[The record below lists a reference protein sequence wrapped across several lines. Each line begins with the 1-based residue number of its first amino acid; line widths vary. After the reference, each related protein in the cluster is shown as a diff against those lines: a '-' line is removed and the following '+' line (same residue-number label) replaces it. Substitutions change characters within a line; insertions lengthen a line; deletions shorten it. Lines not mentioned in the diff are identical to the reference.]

1 MSFMNILRTALRGIA
16 MNKLRAAL
24 TALGIVIGVASV
36 ITTLA
41 LGNGAQKAVEEKFR
55 HLGSDE
61 IQIGGK
67 QMIEDGGL
75 VPFGEILSYEDGL
88 LMPGEVELI
97 DRTELSVQGE
107 GKVRYGRRVL
117 DMTIVGLTADA
128 LLSAAEQGQVQ
139 PVGWPEGEPLNVEA
153 FIDHGRVFSPE
164 EVLGQADVC
173 VLGFQTAEDLFEG
186 DEPVGEVIRVN
197 RERCLVI
204 GVVAELETVDPEQRS
219 RSQVNEAL
227 YMPIST
233 AINNL
238 YDEEP
243 SVAIVAHVNDEN
255 RMAEAKAQVA
265 AYLRQRHNIEKDSEG
280 EYKDDFSLSTKKDI
294 LGAQQEAAQTFS
306 FLLVALA
313 IVSLTVGGI
322 GIMNVMLVS
331 VTERTRE
338 IGVRMAVGARQRDIV
353 TQFMLET
360 TLLSAASG
368 LLGIAVG
375 ILIIPLAAFLN
386 QGTPVLDPLSIPLS
400 FIVALLIGTIFGLYP
415 AIRAAGFD
423 PVRALRYE

>member
-1 MSFMNILRTALRGIA
+1 MSFINTFRTALLGIS

-24 TALGIVIGVASV
+24 TALGIIIGVASV

-41 LGNGAQKAVEEKFR
+41 LGNGARKAVEEKFR
-55 HLGSDE
+55 YLGSDE
-61 IQIGGK
+61 IQISGK

-107 GKVRYGRRVL
+107 GKVRLGRQVL

-139 PVGWPEGEPLNVEA
+139 PAGWPEGEPLYIEA
-153 FIDHGRVFSPE
+153 FIDHGRVFSAE

-204 GVVAELETVDPEQRS
+204 GVIAELETVDPEQRN
-219 RSQVNEAL
+219 RNRVNEAL

-233 AINNL
+233 AIKNL

-243 SVAIVAHVNDEN
+243 SVAIVAHVKDES
-255 RMAEAKAQVA
+255 RMAEAKTQVV

-280 EYKDDFSLSTKKDI
+280 EYEDDFSLSTKKDI

-338 IGVRMAVGARQRDIV
+338 IGVRMAVGACQRDIV
-353 TQFMLET
+353 AQFMLET

-368 LLGIAVG
+368 LMGITVG
-375 ILIIPLAAFLN
+375 ILIIPLAAILN
-386 QGTPVLDPLSIPLS
+386 QGTPVLDPLSIPIS
-400 FIVALLIGTIFGLYP
+400 FIVALLTGTIFGLYP
-415 AIRAAGFD
+415 AIRAARFD